1 MDKSHLLNI
10 PMVVRSLDIH
20 KDPFQPRENDD
31 ELLGD
36 ETPYLSAIE
45 TLMYLANNTR
55 PNIYFAISLLARF
68 SSAPTKRHWNGV
80 KHVLRLVM
88 HMLDIFLIHIK
99 LDLRQ
104 TIYLHIEAQLYLDVQ

>member
-1 MDKSHLLNI
+1 
-10 PMVVRSLDIH
+10 MVVRSLDIH

-68 SSAPTKRHWNGV
+68 SSSLQR
-80 KHVLRLVM
+80 
-88 HMLDIFLIHIK
+88 DIGMESNMYSHIFKEPLI
-99 LDLRQ
+99 
-104 TIYLHIEAQLYLDVQ
+104 